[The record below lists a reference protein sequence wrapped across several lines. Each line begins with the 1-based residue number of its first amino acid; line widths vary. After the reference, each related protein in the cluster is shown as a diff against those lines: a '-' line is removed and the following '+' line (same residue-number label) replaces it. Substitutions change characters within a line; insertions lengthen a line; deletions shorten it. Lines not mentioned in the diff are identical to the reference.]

1 MNLNCISTIGYLDFN
16 CFESFNYIELSITN
30 LQSNIVNHYLSLR
43 TDLDKGMR
51 TKTIKKNRINVVTL
65 GCSKNVYDSEV
76 LMGQLKASG
85 KDVVHEQEGNV
96 VVINT
101 CGFINNAKEESVNTI
116 LEFIQKK
123 EAGEVDKVFV
133 TGCLSERYK
142 PDLQKEIPNVDQ
154 YFGTTELPGLLK
166 ALGADYKHELIG
178 ERLTTTPKNYAY
190 LKIAE
195 GCDRP
200 CSFCAIPLMRG
211 KHKSTPIEQL
221 VVEAEKLA
229 ANGVKELILIAQDL
243 TYYGL
248 DLYKKRNL
256 SELLENLVKVEGID
270 WIRLHYAFPTGFPM
284 DVLDVMKREPKI
296 CNYLDI
302 PLQHISDAILKSMR
316 RGTTKEKTTK
326 LLKEFRAKV
335 PEMTIRTTLIVG
347 YPGETEEDFQ
357 TLKEWVK
364 EMRFERLGC
373 FTYSHEENTHAYN
386 LEDNVP
392 EEVKMQ
398 RANEIMELQSQ
409 ISWELNQEKIGKEFK
424 VVLDRKEGNYFV
436 GRTEFDSPDVDNEV
450 LIDATK
456 TYLKTGEFTTI
467 KVVEAEDFD
476 LYGEVV

>member
-1 MNLNCISTIGYLDFN
+1 
-16 CFESFNYIELSITN
+16 
-30 LQSNIVNHYLSLR
+30 
-43 TDLDKGMR
+43 MR
-51 TKTIKKNRINVVTL
+51 TKSLKQNKINVVTL

-76 LMGQLKASG
+76 LMGQLRANNKE
-85 KDVVHEQEGNV
+85 VVHEEEGNI

-101 CGFINNAKEESVNTI
+101 CGFIANAKEESVNTI
-116 LEFIQKK
+116 LEFVQKK
-123 EAGEVDKVFV
+123 EEGLVDKVFV

-142 PDLQKEIPNVDQ
+142 PDLQKEIPNVDE

-200 CSFCAIPLMRG
+200 CSFCAIPIMRG
-211 KHKSTPIEQL
+211 KHRSTPVEDL
-221 VVEAEKLA
+221 VTEAEKLA

-248 DLYKKRNL
+248 DLYKKRDL
-256 SELLENLVKVEGID
+256 ARLLKELVKVEGIE

-284 DVLDVMKREPKI
+284 EVLEVMRNEPKI
-296 CNYLDI
+296 CNYIDI
-302 PLQHISDAILKSMR
+302 PLQHISDSILKSMR
-316 RGTTKEKTTK
+316 RGTTQEKTTK
-326 LLKEFRAKV
+326 LLKDFREAV
-335 PEMTIRTTLIVG
+335 PEMAIRTTLIVG

-357 TLKEWVK
+357 TLKQWVTD
-364 EMRFERLGC
+364 MRFERLGC

-386 LEDNVP
+386 LEDDVP
-392 EEVKMQ
+392 EDVKME
-398 RANEIMELQSQ
+398 RANEIMAIQSQ
-409 ISWELNQEKIGKEFK
+409 ISWELNQEKIGKEFR
-424 VVLDRKEGNYFV
+424 VLIDRKEGEYFV

-450 LIDATK
+450 LINAEEGYLRTGDFFQIKITDAS
-456 TYLKTGEFTTI
+456 
-467 KVVEAEDFD
+467 DFD

>member
-1 MNLNCISTIGYLDFN
+1 
-16 CFESFNYIELSITN
+16 
-30 LQSNIVNHYLSLR
+30 
-43 TDLDKGMR
+43 MR
-51 TKTIKKNRINVVTL
+51 TKSLKKNKINVVTL

-76 LMGQLKASG
+76 LMGQLRANNKEVA
-85 KDVVHEQEGNV
+85 HEEEGNV

-101 CGFINNAKEESVNTI
+101 CGFIANAKEESVNTI
-116 LEFIQKK
+116 LEYVQRK
-123 EAGEVDKVFV
+123 EAGDVDKVFV

-142 PDLQKEIPNVDQ
+142 PDLEKEIPNVDE
-154 YFGTTELPGLLK
+154 YFGTSDLPNLLK

-211 KHKSTPIEQL
+211 KHKSTPIEDL
-221 VVEAEKLA
+221 VAEAEKLA

-256 SELLENLVKVEGID
+256 AELLQALAKVEGIE

-284 DVLDVMKREPKI
+284 DVLEVMRNEPKI
-296 CNYLDI
+296 CNYIDI
-302 PLQHISDAILKSMR
+302 PLQHISDSILKSMR
-316 RGTTKEKTTK
+316 RGTTQAKTTK
-326 LLKEFRAKV
+326 LLKDFREAV
-335 PEMTIRTTLIVG
+335 PEMAIRTTLIVG
-347 YPGETEEDFQ
+347 YPGETEADFE
-357 TLKEWVK
+357 TLKDWVQ

-386 LEDNVP
+386 LEDDVP
-392 EEVKMQ
+392 EEVKQ
-398 RANEIMELQSQ
+398 ERANSIMEIQSQ
-409 ISWELNQEKIGKEFK
+409 ISWELNQEKIGETFRCII
-424 VVLDRKEGNYFV
+424 DRKEGNHFV

-456 TYLKTGEFTTI
+456 HYVKTGDFVNI
-467 KVVEAEDFD
+467 KITDASDYD
-476 LYGEVV
+476 LFGEPT